1 MSTDAGS
8 LFGPEML
15 ADPYSFYAR
24 LRAAGPVAWVPQLE
38 AWLVTGYQAVTEG
51 LRDPRLSSERFRRVR
66 DRLAARG
73 LGALL
78 DDRARSMNFLD
89 APDHTRLR
97 AQVSKAFTPKVV
109 ADMEPHIRDLVGRL
123 LDGARARGGLEAIRD
138 LAYPLPVTVIAEML
152 GVPTEDLDRFKAWSD
167 EISAGLAGDVA
178 SLPDAVLRR
187 VLDARNELADYFRAA
202 VARRRQAPGR
212 DLLTGLLRAEEAGT
226 LLTEDELLSTA
237 VLLLVAGNETTTNLI
252 GNGLLALL
260 RHPDQMARV
269 WADPALVPAA
279 VEEMLRY
286 EGPVQ
291 FATRLA
297 KVDFEMGGAAIRRGQ
312 AVYLVLAA
320 ANRDPAQFP
329 DPDRFDVG
337 RADNKHVAF
346 GAGPHFCLG
355 APLARL
361 EAQLAFRELIRR
373 FPGGLRLGSPSPE
386 YRPNFNLRGLKEL
399 PVQY

>member
-1 MSTDAGS
+1 
-8 LFGPEML
+8 
-15 ADPYSFYAR
+15 
-24 LRAAGPVAWVPQLE
+24 
-38 AWLVTGYQAVTEG
+38 
-51 LRDPRLSSERFRRVR
+51 
-66 DRLAARG
+66 
-73 LGALL
+73 
-78 DDRARSMNFLD
+78 
-89 APDHTRLR
+89 
-97 AQVSKAFTPKVV
+97 
-109 ADMEPHIRDLVGRL
+109 
-123 LDGARARGGLEAIRD
+123 
-138 LAYPLPVTVIAEML
+138 
-152 GVPTEDLDRFKAWSD
+152 
-167 EISAGLAGDVA
+167 
-178 SLPDAVLRR
+178 
-187 VLDARNELADYFRAA
+187 
-202 VARRRQAPGR
+202 
-212 DLLTGLLRAEEAGT
+212 
-226 LLTEDELLSTA
+226 
-237 VLLLVAGNETTTNLI
+237 
-252 GNGLLALL
+252 
-260 RHPDQMARV
+260 MARV